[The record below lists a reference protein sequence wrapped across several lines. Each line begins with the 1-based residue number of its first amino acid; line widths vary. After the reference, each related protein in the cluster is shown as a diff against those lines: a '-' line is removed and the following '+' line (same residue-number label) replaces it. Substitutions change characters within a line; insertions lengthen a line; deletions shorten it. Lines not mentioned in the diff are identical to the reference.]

1 MNALRHIDKPYD
13 VCPLKNSAIRRTLL
27 PDRQIVSNATKA
39 IPLPLEEL
47 VATAI
52 ENQHVIL
59 EFELK
64 KGIPLNYLDEK
75 GQCTL
80 RYPDG
85 HTEVVSLPE
94 ATEVLQSDNSV

>member
-1 MNALRHIDKPYD
+1 M
-13 VCPLKNSAIRRTLL
+13 PLS
-27 PDRQIVSNATKA
+27 
-39 IPLPLEEL
+39 LEEL

-94 ATEVLQSDNSV
+94 ATGVLQSDNSV

>member
-1 MNALRHIDKPYD
+1 M
-13 VCPLKNSAIRRTLL
+13 PLA
-27 PDRQIVSNATKA
+27 
-39 IPLPLEEL
+39 LEEL

-75 GQCTL
+75 GQYTL

-85 HTEVVSLPE
+85 HTEVVSLSE

>member
-1 MNALRHIDKPYD
+1 M
-13 VCPLKNSAIRRTLL
+13 PLA
-27 PDRQIVSNATKA
+27 
-39 IPLPLEEL
+39 LEEL

-52 ENQHVIL
+52 ENKHVIL

-75 GQCTL
+75 GQYTL

-85 HTEVVSLPE
+85 HTEVVPLPE
-94 ATEVLQSDNSV
+94 AAEVFLSDNSL

>member
-1 MNALRHIDKPYD
+1 M
-13 VCPLKNSAIRRTLL
+13 PLT
-27 PDRQIVSNATKA
+27 
-39 IPLPLEEL
+39 LEEL

-64 KGIPLNYLDEK
+64 KGIPLNYLDER
-75 GQCTL
+75 GQYTL

-85 HTEVVSLPE
+85 HTEVVSLSE

>member
-1 MNALRHIDKPYD
+1 M
-13 VCPLKNSAIRRTLL
+13 PLT
-27 PDRQIVSNATKA
+27 
-39 IPLPLEEL
+39 LEEM

-52 ENQHVIL
+52 ENQHVIV

-75 GQCTL
+75 GQYTL

-85 HTEVVSLPE
+85 HTETVSLPE
-94 ATEVLQSDNSV
+94 TAEVHLPDNSV

>member
-1 MNALRHIDKPYD
+1 M
-13 VCPLKNSAIRRTLL
+13 PLT
-27 PDRQIVSNATKA
+27 
-39 IPLPLEEL
+39 LEEL

-64 KGIPLNYLDEK
+64 KGIPLNYLDEQ
-75 GQCTL
+75 GQYTL

-85 HTEVVSLPE
+85 HTEVDSLPQ
-94 ATEVLQSDNSV
+94 AADVHLPDNSL

>member
-1 MNALRHIDKPYD
+1 M
-13 VCPLKNSAIRRTLL
+13 PLS
-27 PDRQIVSNATKA
+27 
-39 IPLPLEEL
+39 LEEL

-64 KGIPLNYLDEK
+64 KGIPLNYLDEQ
-75 GQCTL
+75 GQYTL

-85 HTEVVSLPE
+85 HTEAVSLPE
-94 ATEVLQSDNSV
+94 ATEVVLSDNSV

>member
-1 MNALRHIDKPYD
+1 M
-13 VCPLKNSAIRRTLL
+13 PLS
-27 PDRQIVSNATKA
+27 
-39 IPLPLEEL
+39 LEEL

-75 GQCTL
+75 GQYTL

-85 HTEVVSLPE
+85 HTEVVPLPE
-94 ATEVLQSDNSV
+94 AAEVFLSDNSL

>member
-1 MNALRHIDKPYD
+1 M
-13 VCPLKNSAIRRTLL
+13 PLT
-27 PDRQIVSNATKA
+27 
-39 IPLPLEEL
+39 LEEL

-64 KGIPLNYLDEK
+64 KGIPLNYLDEQ
-75 GQCTL
+75 GQYTL

-85 HTEVVSLPE
+85 HTEAASLPQAE
-94 ATEVLQSDNSV
+94 EVLLSGNSL

>member
-1 MNALRHIDKPYD
+1 M
-13 VCPLKNSAIRRTLL
+13 PLT
-27 PDRQIVSNATKA
+27 
-39 IPLPLEEL
+39 LEEL

-64 KGIPLNYLDEK
+64 KGIPLNYLDER
-75 GQCTL
+75 GQYTL

-85 HTEVVSLPE
+85 HTETVSLPE
-94 ATEVLQSDNSV
+94 TAEVHLPDNSL

>member
-1 MNALRHIDKPYD
+1 M
-13 VCPLKNSAIRRTLL
+13 PLS
-27 PDRQIVSNATKA
+27 
-39 IPLPLEEL
+39 LEEL

-75 GQCTL
+75 GQYTQ

-85 HTEVVSLPE
+85 HTETVSVSEGAEAHLP
-94 ATEVLQSDNSV
+94 DNSL

>member
-1 MNALRHIDKPYD
+1 M
-13 VCPLKNSAIRRTLL
+13 PLS
-27 PDRQIVSNATKA
+27 
-39 IPLPLEEL
+39 LEEL

-64 KGIPLNYLDEK
+64 KGIPLNYLDER
-75 GQCTL
+75 GQYTL

-85 HTEVVSLPE
+85 HTETASLPQ
-94 ATEVLQSDNSV
+94 AAEVHLPDNSV

>member
-1 MNALRHIDKPYD
+1 M
-13 VCPLKNSAIRRTLL
+13 PLT
-27 PDRQIVSNATKA
+27 
-39 IPLPLEEL
+39 LEEL

-75 GQCTL
+75 GQYTL

-85 HTEVVSLPE
+85 HTETVSLPE
-94 ATEVLQSDNSV
+94 AAEVLQSDNSL

>member
-1 MNALRHIDKPYD
+1 M
-13 VCPLKNSAIRRTLL
+13 PLT
-27 PDRQIVSNATKA
+27 
-39 IPLPLEEL
+39 LEEL

-75 GQCTL
+75 GQYAL

-85 HTEVVSLPE
+85 HTEVLSLPE
-94 ATEVLQSDNSV
+94 TAEVLQSDNSV

>member
-1 MNALRHIDKPYD
+1 M
-13 VCPLKNSAIRRTLL
+13 PLT
-27 PDRQIVSNATKA
+27 
-39 IPLPLEEL
+39 LEEL

-64 KGIPLNYLDEK
+64 KGTPLNYLDEK
-75 GQCTL
+75 GQYTL

-85 HTEVVSLPE
+85 HTETVSVSE
-94 ATEVLQSDNSV
+94 AAEVLQSDNSL

>member
-1 MNALRHIDKPYD
+1 M
-13 VCPLKNSAIRRTLL
+13 PLS
-27 PDRQIVSNATKA
+27 
-39 IPLPLEEL
+39 LEEL

-59 EFELK
+59 EFELN

-75 GQCTL
+75 GQYTL

-85 HTEVVSLPE
+85 HTETVSVSEGAEVHLP
-94 ATEVLQSDNSV
+94 VNSV

>member
-1 MNALRHIDKPYD
+1 M
-13 VCPLKNSAIRRTLL
+13 PLS
-27 PDRQIVSNATKA
+27 
-39 IPLPLEEL
+39 LEEL

-64 KGIPLNYLDEK
+64 KGIPLNYMDEK
-75 GQCTL
+75 GQYTL

-85 HTEVVSLPE
+85 HTEVVPLPE
-94 ATEVLQSDNSV
+94 AAEVFLSDNSL

>member
-1 MNALRHIDKPYD
+1 M
-13 VCPLKNSAIRRTLL
+13 PLT
-27 PDRQIVSNATKA
+27 
-39 IPLPLEEL
+39 LEEL

-75 GQCTL
+75 GQYTL

-85 HTEVVSLPE
+85 HMEVLSLPD
-94 ATEVLQSDNSV
+94 AAEVLLSGNSV

>member
-1 MNALRHIDKPYD
+1 M
-13 VCPLKNSAIRRTLL
+13 
-27 PDRQIVSNATKA
+27 
-39 IPLPLEEL
+39 PLPLEEL
-47 VATAI
+47 VAAAI

-85 HTEVVSLPE
+85 HMKVVSLPE
-94 ATEVLQSDNSV
+94 GTEVLQSDNSV

>member
-1 MNALRHIDKPYD
+1 M
-13 VCPLKNSAIRRTLL
+13 PLS
-27 PDRQIVSNATKA
+27 
-39 IPLPLEEL
+39 LEEM

-52 ENQHVIL
+52 ENQHVIV

-75 GQCTL
+75 GQYTL

-85 HTEVVSLPE
+85 HTETVSLPE
-94 ATEVLQSDNSV
+94 TAEVHLPDNSV

>member
-1 MNALRHIDKPYD
+1 M
-13 VCPLKNSAIRRTLL
+13 PLA
-27 PDRQIVSNATKA
+27 
-39 IPLPLEEL
+39 LEEL

-85 HTEVVSLPE
+85 HTEVVSLSE

>member
-1 MNALRHIDKPYD
+1 M
-13 VCPLKNSAIRRTLL
+13 PLT
-27 PDRQIVSNATKA
+27 
-39 IPLPLEEL
+39 LEEL

-75 GQCTL
+75 GQYTL

-85 HTEVVSLPE
+85 HTEAVPLPE
-94 ATEVLQSDNSV
+94 GAEVHLPVNSV

>member
-1 MNALRHIDKPYD
+1 M
-13 VCPLKNSAIRRTLL
+13 PLS
-27 PDRQIVSNATKA
+27 
-39 IPLPLEEL
+39 LEDL

-75 GQCTL
+75 GQYTL
-80 RYPDG
+80 RYLDG

-94 ATEVLQSDNSV
+94 ATGVLLSDNSV

>member
-1 MNALRHIDKPYD
+1 M
-13 VCPLKNSAIRRTLL
+13 PLS
-27 PDRQIVSNATKA
+27 
-39 IPLPLEEL
+39 LEEL

-85 HTEVVSLPE
+85 HTEVVSLSE

>member
-1 MNALRHIDKPYD
+1 M
-13 VCPLKNSAIRRTLL
+13 PLA
-27 PDRQIVSNATKA
+27 
-39 IPLPLEEL
+39 LEEL

-64 KGIPLNYLDEK
+64 KGIPLNYLDEQ
-75 GQCTL
+75 GQYTL

-85 HTEVVSLPE
+85 HTETVSVSEGAEVHLPG
-94 ATEVLQSDNSV
+94 NSL

>member
-1 MNALRHIDKPYD
+1 M
-13 VCPLKNSAIRRTLL
+13 PLT
-27 PDRQIVSNATKA
+27 
-39 IPLPLEEL
+39 LEEL

-64 KGIPLNYLDEK
+64 KGIPLNYLDEQ
-75 GQCTL
+75 GQYTL

-85 HTEVVSLPE
+85 HTETVSLSQ
-94 ATEVLQSDNSV
+94 AAEVLLLDNSL

>member
-1 MNALRHIDKPYD
+1 M
-13 VCPLKNSAIRRTLL
+13 PLT
-27 PDRQIVSNATKA
+27 
-39 IPLPLEEL
+39 LEEL

-64 KGIPLNYLDEK
+64 KGVPLNYLDEK
-75 GQCTL
+75 GQYTL

-85 HTEVVSLPE
+85 HTETVSLPE
-94 ATEVLQSDNSV
+94 TAEVHLPDNSL